1 MKTTLLI
8 LIAIFTTTIVN
19 GQWYY
24 NHHDVTNMNE
34 LTEIQ
39 LDISLTQAQN
49 LKSAGVIVTVISTAS
64 MIVGTVMHKN
74 GLKEITSSNT
84 YEEIND
90 GVNKGMNGAYIMYAG
105 AAGMGLGIPLW
116 IVGGQ
121 RMNNIKIHLAKF
133 DPMAYNSPKLGVG
146 FSYKF

>member
-1 MKTTLLI
+1 MKAKMLLI
-8 LIAIFTTTIVN
+8 LLVVCISVN
-19 GQWYY
+19 AQWYY

-34 LTEIQ
+34 LNKDQ
-39 LDISLTQAQN
+39 LDMSLTQAQN
-49 LKSAGVIVTVISTAS
+49 LKTAGVIITVISTAS

-90 GVNKGMNGAYIMYAG
+90 GLNKGLNGSYIMYAG
-105 AAGMGLGIPLW
+105 AAGVGLGIPLW

-121 RMNNIKIHLAKF
+121 RMNNIKVHLAKF
-133 DPMAYNSPKLGVG
+133 DPIAYNSPKFGVG
-146 FSYKF
+146 ILYKF